1 MSADELDPSAG
12 PVKRPAPPSPEALAY
27 LKRIG
32 HGELADDIACMV
44 ELDELD
50 AELDAGLA
58 DE

>member
-27 LKRIG
+27 LKQIG
-32 HGELADDIACMV
+32 QGDLADDIACMV
-44 ELDELD
+44 ELD